1 MRNGR
6 LSVPGLFVVALF
18 LFALGL
24 DAILKGQIVGHSRN
38 KQVFVFITDGPLAI
52 LVGWVLVAIGV
63 GMVLRM
69 AWILLKKK

>member
-1 MRNGR
+1 MRTGR
-6 LSVPGLFVVALF
+6 PSVSGLFLMALF
-18 LFALGL
+18 LFALGV

-38 KQVFVFITDGPLAI
+38 KQVFVFLTDGPLAI

-69 AWILLKKK
+69 VWILLKKK